1 MLLKWHY
8 FIFYDWVIFHLFYDM
23 WTLDSGLTDVTDRP
37 VTMNILSWWG
47 LNHDS
52 PEEADLW
59 SGPPGRNHLAW
70 RLPYHL
76 NRTSHCPLNL
86 PRRTAPNGPLP
97 SSFNTVVSSL
107 CSSQIPNNAR
117 QEHFRLIIEDFGA
130 KSLTSDFLSN
140 ENLTLTRWSTAQLF
154 LIAQSKPLVMWSSD
168 LLDHMR
174 LPPEQY
180 CSWHSYS

>member
-1 MLLKWHY
+1 MALFHFLWLSNIP
-8 FIFYDWVIFHLFYDM
+8 FILWYV
-23 WTLDSGLTDVTDRP
+23 DSWFRP
-37 VTMNILSWWG
+37 YRCHRQTCYHEHPLMVRAK
-47 LNHDS
+47 
-52 PEEADLW
+52 PRF
-59 SGPPGRNHLAW
+59 PGRN
-70 RLPYHL
+70 LPDGLGLLEEFIWHGALPGHL

-117 QEHFRLIIEDFGA
+117 QEHFRLRIEDFGA

-154 LIAQSKPLVMWSSD
+154 FKLLIQKENPCFKKTEGGFDKAFN
-168 LLDHMR
+168 
-174 LPPEQY
+174 EN
-180 CSWHSYS
+180 